1 VQGDELDTIVG
12 IGGGSGVGASDGGDE
27 VTSGIL
33 AACNTAIAVAI
44 CVTSFHILEVN
55 SGRTLISLRE
65 EK

>member
-33 AACNTAIAVAI
+33 AACNAAIAVAI
-44 CVTSFHILEVN
+44 CAISFHIYFIN
-55 SGRTLISLRE
+55 SGKTLI
-65 EK
+65 